1 MVMHVVGTMNDRDFA
16 LLSAYIDGELDA
28 AVATVLEQRLAQ
40 EPDLRARL
48 AALQALQAQ
57 LQEVTRAAADGK
69 PVPARIRELLQPQPS
84 GIRSVPHRLARLPGT
99 AARQGLA
106 VAASLAVI
114 AGLLLAPQW
123 QRQLP
128 QQSGD
133 ALLTAALEAHPSR
146 AEGWDSLADGRQL
159 RAVLSFPG
167 RDGSWCREYILTAE
181 SRTVRG
187 VACRDNGVWETRVAV
202 TQTLL
207 PGAEE
212 AAYRPASTDDSNR
225 IANFIEQH
233 AAGDA
238 AGAAEEAGLIG
249 NNWQ

>member
-48 AALQALQAQ
+48 AALQTLQAQ

-133 ALLTAALEAHPSR
+133 ARGHPDTTSGRRRGGLQAGQYRRQQSHRQLHRTACSRRCGRGRRGSR
-146 AEGWDSLADGRQL
+146 AYRQQLAI
-159 RAVLSFPG
+159 SP
-167 RDGSWCREYILTAE
+167 
-181 SRTVRG
+181 
-187 VACRDNGVWETRVAV
+187 
-202 TQTLL
+202 
-207 PGAEE
+207 P
-212 AAYRPASTDDSNR
+212 
-225 IANFIEQH
+225 
-233 AAGDA
+233 
-238 AGAAEEAGLIG
+238 
-249 NNWQ
+249 